1 MGVTFMQINFTES
14 SYEEAIIE
22 LFTNELEYNYLAGPN
37 IERDY
42 SKVILEDIL
51 RKHLK
56 IINPK
61 ADKLAIDE
69 AMRKV
74 LNADSPNLIE
84 NNKIFHEYLTSG
96 ISVNYYKNGNKSDHI
111 WLIDYNEGNTNNN
124 SFIICNQFTVDDIQV
139 KRPDVIIFLNG
150 LPLIVMELKS
160 CSREETDTSEAFLQ
174 IRNYQKAIPLLFTYN
189 SFCVI
194 SDMIETKAGSITADE
209 DRYMRWKSID
219 GSKEDNREASFE
231 TLFKGMFDKGRLLNI
246 LQNFILFLGK
256 KEDEPKKILT
266 GYHQFYAVHKAL
278 VTTRKAVDSN
288 GKGGVFWH
296 TQGSGKSLSM
306 VFYSAMLLEP
316 LNNPTLVIL
325 TDRNDLDDQLF
336 NTFSLASQHLRQIPV
351 QAKSRAHLKELLNG
365 REAGGIIFTTMQK
378 FEEDIDELSDR
389 RNIVLIADEAHRSQY
404 GLEAKVDKETGKVRY
419 GMAKY
424 IRDALPNATF
434 IGFTGTPIDLTDRST
449 REIFG
454 DYIDIYDMT
463 QSVEDEA
470 TRPIFYES
478 RVMQLKLDKHIL
490 DRIDREYEDMSDEAE
505 PYHIARSQKEL
516 GQMSAILGAD
526 ETINELCNDIIT
538 HYEDRDHIL
547 KGKAMIVAYSRP
559 IAMKIYKKILK
570 LRPGWNEK
578 INIVMTKDNSDPEDW
593 FDIIGDKR
601 ARDEFGKQF
610 KSPEDKLKI
619 CIVVDMW
626 LTGFDVPCLNTMYIY
641 KPMRGHTLMQAIARV
656 NRVYGEKE
664 GGLVVD
670 YVGIASALKQ
680 AMKDYTS
687 RDETNFGNNNISE
700 SALPKFMEKLEI
712 CRDLFYGLDYGEFFG
727 KSNLAR
733 ARIIAN
739 GIDFIFSDEEKKKIY
754 LKEAGALRQAETL
767 CRSLLDEKIRMETAY
782 FEAVRSSVAKVS
794 GTGKLNIGEIN
805 ERINEL
811 LKASIHSEG
820 IVNVFED
827 STEFSIFDSEYLKS
841 IQKMKQKNLAAEML
855 QKLLEDSIKDYK
867 RTNLVKSELF
877 SEKMKKLMK
886 KYRNGLITNT
896 EVVEELLKLAEEIR
910 KAKDEGSDLGLNSEE
925 LAFYDAITRPEN
937 IKDFYSNQQLIDM
950 THELTEMLRKNRT
963 IDWQL
968 KDQARARMRSMIKRL
983 LRKYKYPPE
992 DQKAA
997 LDMVLK
1003 QAENMNGNVIEYDFQ
1018 KEYSF
1023 GEKNGLLKVAEKK
1036 NDYEIK

>member
-1 MGVTFMQINFTES
+1 MQINFTES

-22 LFTNELEYNYLAGPN
+22 LFTNELEYDYLAGPD
-37 IERDY
+37 IERNY
-42 SKVILEDIL
+42 SKVVLENILL
-51 RKHLK
+51 KQLK

-61 ADKLAIDE
+61 ADILAIDE
-69 AMRKV
+69 AVRKV
-74 LNADSPNLIE
+74 LNADSPNLLE
-84 NNKIFHEYLTSG
+84 NNKVFHEYLTSG
-96 ISVNYYKNGNKSDHI
+96 ISVNYYKNGNRSDHI
-111 WLIDYNEGNTNNN
+111 WLIDYNKNNINNN
-124 SFIICNQFTVDDIQV
+124 SFMICNQFTIDDMLV
-139 KRPDVIIFLNG
+139 KRPDIIIFING
-150 LPLIVMELKS
+150 LPLVIMELKS
-160 CSREETDTSEAFLQ
+160 CSREEVNTSEAFLQ
-174 IRNYQKAIPLLFTYN
+174 IRNYLKAIPLLFTYN
-189 SFCVI
+189 SFCII

-209 DRYMRWKSID
+209 DRYMRWKSVD
-219 GSKEDNREASFE
+219 GNKEDNRKASFE
-231 TLFKGMFDKGRLLNI
+231 TLFKGMFDKERLLDI
-246 LQNFILFLGK
+246 IQNFILFLGK
-256 KEDEPKKILT
+256 KEDEPVKILT

-278 VTTRKAVDSN
+278 AKTKKAVDSN

-306 VFYSAMLLEP
+306 VFYSSMLMEP

-336 NTFSLASQHLRQIPV
+336 NTFSLASEHLRQTPV
-351 QAKSRAHLKELLNG
+351 QAKNRIHLKKLLNG

-490 DRIDREYEDMSDEAE
+490 DRIDREYEEMSDEAE
-505 PYHIARSQKEL
+505 PHHIARSQKEL
-516 GQMSAILGAD
+516 GQMAAILGAD

-578 INIVMTKDNSDPEDW
+578 INIVMTKDNSDPEEW

-601 ARDEFGKQF
+601 ERDEFGKQF
-610 KSPEDKLKI
+610 KSPENKLKI

-656 NRVYGEKE
+656 NRIYGEKE

-687 RDETNFGNNNISE
+687 RDEANFGNNSISE

-712 CRDLFYGLDYGEFFG
+712 CRDLFYGLDYEEFFG

-733 ARIIAN
+733 ARIIAD
-739 GIDFIFSDEEKKKIY
+739 GIDFILSDEEKKKVY
-754 LKEAGALRQAETL
+754 LKEARALRQAETL

-782 FEAVRSSVAKVS
+782 FEAVRSSAAKVS
-794 GTGKLNIGEIN
+794 GTGKLNINEIN

-820 IVNVFED
+820 IINVFED
-827 STEFSIFDSEYLKS
+827 STEFSIFDPEYLKS

-855 QKLLEDSIKDYK
+855 QKLLADSIKDYR

-877 SEKMKKLMK
+877 SEKMEKLMK
-886 KYRNGLITNT
+886 KYRNGLITNA
-896 EVVEELLKLAEEIR
+896 EVVEELLRLAEEMR
-910 KAKDEGSDLGLNSEE
+910 KAKDEGSDLGLSMEE
-925 LAFYDAITRPEN
+925 QAFYDAITRPEN
-937 IKDFYSNQQLIDM
+937 IKDFYSNQQLVNM

-983 LRKYKYPPE
+983 LKKYKYPPE

-1003 QAENMNGNVIEYDFQ
+1003 QAENMNGNVIEYDFHN
-1018 KEYSF
+1018 ED
-1023 GEKNGLLKVAEKK
+1023 NLNNNDRLLKVAEEKS
-1036 NDYEIK
+1036 DYSP